1 VGKKL
6 RLLALVLIQQRQT
19 LEEVSM
25 PVTKK
30 AKPVAKTNSKLK
42 KDMAKKKPV
51 KKTTKK
57 K

>member
-1 VGKKL
+1 VEKKL
-6 RLLALVLIQQRQT
+6 YLLGLVLIQQRQT

-25 PVTKK
+25 PVKKK
-30 AKPVAKTNSKLK
+30 AKPVAKSKSKLK

-51 KKTTKK
+51 KKTKK